1 MLDFVNNIYE
11 VTEENKDALFHLMD
25 VENICNYHNE
35 PWSLVKDKVEI
46 GDIFLNTRNNN
57 PKQTGAWFSKQGL
70 SPTQRKQIIT
80 KLPNMVMTIE

>member
-11 VTEENKDALFHLMD
+11 VTEENKDALFQLIA
-25 VENICNYHNE
+25 VEAICNYHNE
-35 PWSLVKDKVEI
+35 PWVLAKDKVEI

-57 PKQTGAWFSKQGL
+57 PKQTGALFSKRGL

-80 KLPNMVMTIE
+80 KLPNMVMIIE